1 MTHMEEVIL
10 NINNVCKSFFG
21 VPALTNV
28 SFNLKKQH
36 LLGLIGENG
45 AGKSTLMNVI
55 GGVLKADGG
64 NMIYMGKE
72 YCPENPKD
80 ATDTGIAFIHQEL
93 NLFTNLSI
101 AENIFI
107 DNFPKGKK
115 IPWISRK
122 EMMETTVKLLDS
134 IDLKIS
140 PGTLVEK
147 LSPGERQL
155 VEIAKAMSTKAQVI
169 IFDEPTTSLTSK
181 ETERL
186 FHLIEKLKSSG
197 KSIIYISHILKDVE
211 KLSDEIVIL
220 RDGNVTGVGIK
231 GEMNIDNMIS
241 LMVGR
246 DIKQLYPNHKSHASK
261 EKTLEV
267 IGLSQSGIVHDI
279 NFFLNKGEILGIFGL
294 MGSGRSEL
302 LKIIFGI
309 DPYEKGEIYVNG
321 SLIGKTSP
329 QKSIKNKISF
339 VTENRREEGLLMN
352 VSIAQNI
359 ELVSLPKYSNSF
371 IRVLNRKEIRGAVSK
386 IAEKLRIKCASVEKS
401 LVKSLSGGNQ
411 QKVVLSKWL
420 MSKPSILI
428 VDEPTRG
435 IDVGAK
441 SEIYEIIDSLA
452 SEGTSILFISSEIE
466 ELIGNC
472 DRIIVMSKGEI
483 MGSFIHEE
491 FHREKIMRVAFRQ
504 DVKEA

>member
-1 MTHMEEVIL
+1 
-10 NINNVCKSFFG
+10 
-21 VPALTNV
+21 
-28 SFNLKKQH
+28 
-36 LLGLIGENG
+36 
-45 AGKSTLMNVI
+45 LMNVI
-55 GGVLKADGG
+55 GGVLKSDGG
-64 NMIYMGKE
+64 IMKYKGKD
-72 YCPENPKD
+72 YCPGNPKD

-107 DNFPKGKK
+107 DNFPKGKM
-115 IPWISRK
+115 IPLISKRD
-122 EMMETTVKLLDS
+122 MMDTTAKLLDS

-140 PGTLVEK
+140 PATLVEK

-155 VEIAKAMSTKAQVI
+155 VEIAKAMSTKAEVI

-211 KLSDEIVIL
+211 RLSDEIIIL
-220 RDGNVTGVGIK
+220 RDGNVTGSGIK
-231 GEMNIDNMIS
+231 GEMSIDNMIS

-246 DIKQLYPNHKSHASK
+246 DIKQLYPKHESHALN
-261 EKTLEV
+261 EKALEL
-267 IGLSQSGIVHDI
+267 IGVSQSGIVHDI
-279 NFFLNKGEILGIFGL
+279 NFSLNKGEILGVFGL

-309 DPYEKGEIYVNG
+309 DPYEKGEIFVDS
-321 SLIGKTSP
+321 SLIKKLSP
-329 QKSIKNKISF
+329 QKSIRNKIAF
-339 VTENRREEGLLMN
+339 VTENRRDEGLLMN

-359 ELVSLPKYSNSF
+359 ELVSLEKYSNSF
-371 IRVLNRKEIRGAVSK
+371 VKILNRKKIQVAVSK
-386 IAEKLRIKCASVEKS
+386 MADKLRIKCASVEKN

-411 QKVVLSKWL
+411 QKVVLGKWL
-420 MSKPSILI
+420 LSMPSILI

-441 SEIYEIIDSLA
+441 SEIYDIIDNLA
-452 SEGTSILFISSEIE
+452 TEGTSILFISSEIE

-483 MGSFIHEE
+483 MGSFTHEE

-504 DVKEA
+504 DLKEA